1 MPATEVAALT
11 LLILAAAALYSS
23 VGHAG
28 ASGYLAAMAI
38 LGVAPTVMKPTALV
52 LNILVAIIA
61 SVRFHRAGYFS
72 WSTFWPFAVGSIPLA
87 FVGGAL
93 QLPGA
98 VYKYIVGIT
107 LLLAAVQL
115 ARSTLRQPAPLAG
128 AHSPPPL
135 LPAVA
140 LGGLIGLLSGLVGV
154 GGGIFLSPL
163 LLFKHWADVRT
174 TSAVSAVFILV
185 NSLSGL
191 TGNLASVR
199 FLPDSIPLWAGAA
212 AIGGLLGSELGSRRL
227 ATTTLRRLLSL
238 VLVIAGLKLMFL

>member
-1 MPATEVAALT
+1 MTPTDVVLLT
-11 LLILAAAALYSS
+11 VLIFAAAVLYSS

-52 LNILVAIIA
+52 LNILVALIA
-61 SVRFHRAGYFS
+61 SVRFRNAGYFS
-72 WSTFWPFAVGSIPLA
+72 WSTFWPFAAGSIPLA

-93 QLPGA
+93 QLPGSL
-98 VYKYIVGIT
+98 YRNIVGLI
-107 LLLAAVQL
+107 LLVAAVQL
-115 ARSTLRQPAPLAG
+115 ARSTIGQQLPLAQ
-128 AHSPPPL
+128 APSAPPVV
-135 LPAVA
+135 PAVA

-163 LLFKHWADVRT
+163 LLFSRWASVRT

-191 TGNLASVR
+191 AGNLASVR
-199 FLPDSIPLWAGAA
+199 FLPEAIPLWAVAA
-212 AIGGLLGSELGSRRL
+212 AIGGLLGSEFGSRRL
-227 ATTTLRRLLSL
+227 ATTTLRRVLAL
-238 VLVIAGLKLMFL
+238 VLVIAGLKLMLL

>member
-1 MPATEVAALT
+1 VPITEVLALT
-11 LLILAAAALYSS
+11 LFILAAAILYSS

-61 SVRFHRAGYFS
+61 SIRFYSAGYFS
-72 WSTFWPFAVGSIPLA
+72 WRTFWPFAVGSVPLA

-98 VYKYIVGIT
+98 VYKYAVGII

-115 ARSTLRQPAPLAG
+115 ARSASQEAGQPVASRASAPVGLAIG
-128 AHSPPPL
+128 
-135 LPAVA
+135 
-140 LGGLIGLLSGLVGV
+140 LGGLIGLASGLVGV

-163 LLFKHWADVRT
+163 LLFTRWADVRQ

-191 TGNLASVR
+191 AGNLASVR
-199 FLPDSIPLWAGAA
+199 FLPEAIPLWAGAA
-212 AIGGLLGSELGSRRL
+212 AVGGLIGSELGSRRL
-227 ATTTLRRLLSL
+227 AGGTLRRLLAV
-238 VLVIAGLKLMFL
+238 VLVVAGLKLIFL

>member
-1 MPATEVAALT
+1 MPAGEVIALAAF
-11 LLILAAAALYSS
+11 ILAAAILYSS

-38 LGVAPTVMKPTALV
+38 LDVAPTVMKPTALV

-61 SVRFHRAGYFS
+61 SIRFYSAGYFS
-72 WSTFWPFAVGSIPLA
+72 WRTFWPFAVGSVPLA

-98 VYKYIVGIT
+98 VYKYAVGVI
-107 LLLAAVQL
+107 LLVAAVQL
-115 ARSTLRQPAPLAG
+115 ARSASRAAE
-128 AHSPPPL
+128 A
-135 LPAVA
+135 AVA
-140 LGGLIGLLSGLVGV
+140 SRASAPVGPAIGLGGLIGLASGLVGV

-163 LLFKHWADVRT
+163 LLFARWADVRQ

-191 TGNLASVR
+191 AGNLASVR
-199 FLPDSIPLWAGAA
+199 FLPEAIPLWAGTATL
-212 AIGGLLGSELGSRRL
+212 GGIIGSELGSRRL
-227 ATTTLRRLLSL
+227 AGGTLRRLLAV
-238 VLVIAGLKLMFL
+238 VLVVAGLKLIFL